1 MVNETQQLLEQAQV
15 YQQQIQGIITQ
26 KETMNMQ
33 LLEMKNALEELEKSK
48 ETEVYKLSGPVL
60 IKAKKTEVEKDLK
73 EKKEMIEVRVKTLEK
88 SEARIKGRIEELR
101 HKLTEVSKPS
111 VKAGG

>member
-1 MVNETQQLLEQAQV
+1 MANETQQLLEQAQV

-73 EKKEMIEVRVKTLEK
+73 EKKESIEVRVKTLEK
-88 SEARIKGRIEELR
+88 SEARIKDRIEKLR

-111 VKAGG
+111 AKAGG

>member
-1 MVNETQQLLEQAQV
+1 MANETQQLLEQAQV

-73 EKKEMIEVRVKTLEK
+73 EKKEIIGVRVKTLEK
-88 SEARIKGRIEELR
+88 SEARIKAKIEELR
-101 HKLTEVSKPS
+101 HKLTEVSKPRA
-111 VKAGG
+111 KAGG